1 MQERGLSDAC
11 PREARLACAH
21 TKVEILESEKVPL
34 VEQPDALEDLAADQ
48 HRATADTVD
57 RPYAESGAT
66 GAGEEITIVAHST
79 YRLSI
84 RDADRLDP
92 FGIRI
97 LEDDRTDDA
106 KLRRGV
112 ESVFERAHRIKTA
125 HRTPVETQH
134 GTS

>member
-1 MQERGLSDAC
+1 MQDSGLSDAC
-11 PREARLACAH
+11 RREARLACAH

-34 VEQPDALEDLAADQ
+34 VEQPDALEDPAADQ
-48 HRATADTVD
+48 PRSTADTVD
-57 RPYAESGAT
+57 RPSVESGDRCAWE
-66 GAGEEITIVAHST
+66 AITIVAHST

-106 KLRRGV
+106 KLLRGV
-112 ESVFERAHRIKTA
+112 
-125 HRTPVETQH
+125 
-134 GTS
+134 